1 LDRSSIIATEE
12 YLMIDDDTKA
22 NLPVRTERGTFAPGV
37 SGHPAGR
44 GNSPGAFSK
53 ALLRSVSA
61 KWREHG
67 DDVLNEV
74 RRDDPGL
81 FLRVCASLIP
91 KELLVV
97 THSTTPLRQMTSME
111 LQAVVIADATTAEK
125 MRQRLEPLIE
135 ELAKKDLPLA
145 KQMWAA
151 MKVDEDVED

>member
-1 LDRSSIIATEE
+1 MT
-12 YLMIDDDTKA
+12 DDDHDHDDDHT
-22 NLPVRTERGTFAPGV
+22 PTTAPKPWEPGGP
-37 SGHPAGR
+37 SPWPAGR
-44 GNSPGAFSK
+44 GKGNLNKFSK
-53 ALLRSVSA
+53 AFLQLVSA

-67 DDVLNEV
+67 DDVLEEV

-97 THSTTPLRQMTSME
+97 THNTTPVAEMTTME

-125 MRQRLEPLIE
+125 MRSRLEPLVT

-151 MKVDEDVED
+151 MKVDEDVEG